1 MRKTL
6 NIILGGLIALL
17 CGCKSQENM
26 IRTDV
31 MVMYG
36 PPSFF
41 QPKELPEEDAK
52 QPLEESKDMEKA
64 ESSNREKIV
73 NRR

>member
-1 MRKTL
+1 MRKKI
-6 NIILGGLIALL
+6 NILLGALIALL

-36 PPSFF
+36 PPTFF
-41 QPKELPEEDAK
+41 QPKELPKEDAK
-52 QPLEESKDMEKA
+52 QPLEESKDIEKA
-64 ESSNREKIV
+64 EASNRKSSNRK
-73 NRR
+73 

>member
-1 MRKTL
+1 
-6 NIILGGLIALL
+6 
-17 CGCKSQENM
+17 M

-36 PPSFF
+36 PPTFF

-52 QPLEESKDMEKA
+52 QPLEESKDIEKA
-64 ESSNREKIV
+64 ESSNRE
-73 NRR
+73 